1 MKLNNMKKIY
11 TNFGLISIESN
22 IISIL
27 NSIDTFEIHKINNN
41 YNIISGKSINHC
53 SGLYYNEN
61 IIKNNRIIL
70 INKIKKIFIV
80 ENKYLDYINFMKRI
94 DFTELLENA
103 YLQNLIEDIYKD
115 IKSNIFI
122 KLLNYCDISSE
133 KYNYSNNGT
142 INLADYFE
150 ERKLNK
156 IFNGIEKLLINDLN
170 KIFLFFNLFF

>member
-1 MKLNNMKKIY
+1 MKLINMKKIY

-27 NSIDTFEIHKINNN
+27 KSINTFEIHKINNN

-53 SGLYYNEN
+53 SGLYYTEN
-61 IIKNNRIIL
+61 IIKNNKVIL
-70 INKIKKIFIV
+70 VNKIKKIFIV

-94 DFTELLENA
+94 NFTELFEKA

-122 KLLNYCDISSE
+122 KLLNYCDINSE

-142 INLADYFE
+142 INLEKYLDE
-150 ERKLNK
+150 EKLNK
-156 IFNGIEKLLINDLN
+156 IFNGIERLLINDLE
-170 KIFLFFNLFF
+170 KIFFFFT